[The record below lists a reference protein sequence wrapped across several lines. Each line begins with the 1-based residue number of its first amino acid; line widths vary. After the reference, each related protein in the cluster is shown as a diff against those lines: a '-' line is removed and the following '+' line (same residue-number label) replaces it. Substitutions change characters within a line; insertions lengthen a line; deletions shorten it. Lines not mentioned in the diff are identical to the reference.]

1 MFLFGNTTKYYVNK
15 PRRQN
20 ISIMLTKISND
31 VSHLS
36 LLILYNYLTIER
48 YRYELLARFLG
59 LRNMIPDNTGVTA
72 GYWEVVKTRNA
83 TVTEWHVL
91 RPPVKNEDVDEKGF
105 LIRKG
110 SLSRSTSADRKGP
123 TQSSTLPRPLKQG
136 KKSGSSK
143 SLEKY

>member
-1 MFLFGNTTKYYVNK
+1 MDNVA
-15 PRRQN
+15 
-20 ISIMLTKISND
+20 D
-31 VSHLS
+31 ALS
-36 LLILYNYLTIER
+36 ENLEK
-48 YRYELLARFLG
+48 
-59 LRNMIPDNTGVTA
+59 TGI
-72 GYWEVVKTRNA
+72 RNA

-123 TQSSTLPRPLKQG
+123 TQSSTLPRPLKHG